1 MENILVSVVVVTY
14 NSEETVIETLDSIKE
29 QSYQNI
35 ELIITDDC
43 SKDNT
48 VSLCET
54 WVKENKNRFN
64 NTLIIKSE
72 QNTGVSANCNRGNLS
87 ANGEWIKEIAGDD
100 ILLPNCIQDNI
111 NYIKKHERANIVFS
125 NCLKFRVQNQQ
136 RILGKEILTEQYKN
150 ILNSDSKT
158 QLSLLYKHNFLPA
171 VSCFVRTSYFKSSP
185 YNEKYRNLEDYP
197 YWFKSVKKGEKLYYF
212 DSVTVLYRES
222 ETLSQSKKKFFN
234 KRLYLDLKYFYYTE
248 IFDDL
253 KNTDETLLRCTLKER
268 FLEDFCMYI
277 LKNKNN
283 YFTRKIRSIIKYLFL

>member
-1 MENILVSVVVVTY
+1 MGNILVSVVVVTY
-14 NSEETVIETLDSIKE
+14 NSEDTVIETLDSIKE

-48 VSLCET
+48 ISICER
-54 WVKENKNRFN
+54 WLKENKNRFN
-64 NTLIIKSE
+64 NTLLIKSAK
-72 QNTGVSANCNRGNLS
+72 NTGVSANCNRGNLS
-87 ANGEWIKEIAGDD
+87 AKGEWIKEIAGDD

-111 NYIKKHERANIVFS
+111 KFITKHENANIVFS
-125 NCLKFRVQNQQ
+125 NCVRFKIQNEQ

-171 VSCFVRTSYFKSSP
+171 ASSFVRTTYFKESP
-185 YNEKYRNLEDYP
+185 YNERYKNLEDYP
-197 YWFKSVKKGEKLYYF
+197 YWYKSVKKGEKLYYF

-222 ETLSQSKKKFFN
+222 ETLSQSKKTFFN
-234 KRLYLDLKYFYYTE
+234 KRLYLDLKSFYYTE

-253 KNTDETLLRCTLKER
+253 KNTDETLLECTLKER
-268 FLEDFCMYI
+268 FLEDFCIYI

-283 YFTRKIRSIIKYLFL
+283 YFTRKIRSIIKYIYL

>member
-1 MENILVSVVVVTY
+1 MDNILVSVVVVTY

-43 SKDNT
+43 SQDNT
-48 VSLCET
+48 VSLCDT
-54 WVKENKNRFN
+54 WLKENAIRFN
-64 NTLIIKSE
+64 NTLLIQTAK
-72 QNTGVSANCNRGNLS
+72 NTGVSANCNRGNLS

-111 NYIKKHERANIVFS
+111 NFIKKNKKANIVFS
-125 NCLKFRVQNQQ
+125 NCVRFKVQNQQ

-171 VSCFVRTSYFKSSP
+171 ASSFVRTTYFKESP
-185 YNEKYRNLEDYP
+185 YNERYKNLEDYP
-197 YWFKSVKKGEKLYYF
+197 YWYKSVKKGEKLYYF
-212 DSVTVLYRES
+212 DSITVLYRES
-222 ETLSQSKKKFFN
+222 ETLSQSKKTFFN
-234 KRLYLDLKYFYYTE
+234 KRLYLDLRSFYYTE
-248 IFDDL
+248 IFNDL
-253 KNTDETLLRCTLKER
+253 KNTDETLLDFTLKER
-268 FLEDFCMYI
+268 FIEDFCMYI

-283 YFTRKIRSIIKYLFL
+283 YITRKIRSLIKYIYL